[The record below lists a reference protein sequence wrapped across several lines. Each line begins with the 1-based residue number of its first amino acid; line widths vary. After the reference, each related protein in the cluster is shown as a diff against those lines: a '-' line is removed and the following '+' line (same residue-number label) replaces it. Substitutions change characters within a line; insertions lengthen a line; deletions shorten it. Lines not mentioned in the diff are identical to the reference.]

1 MSTIAHVV
9 WGLVGERIRDVPIW
23 PGPSLKPICRQQVFL
38 RLVDLGWVHRY
49 KKLILSDFIH
59 CQWFQLPPSTDDTQ
73 ILDLAWIS
81 KALAPSL
88 DNYLPCLED
97 TATQSLNGFRSQQV
111 TSVLVALCYWQHLYL
126 YLWSDYGLCRESPL
140 CSCSS
145 CFYSDDARNAS
156 GWVLGASRDMSKA
169 RMTSP
174 GVTCGRQRWA
184 WEKRENELKPSRS

>member
-1 MSTIAHVV
+1 MWYGGLWVRELGTCPYDQGRLWNPFVDSKSFCVWWIWVEST
-9 WGLVGERIRDVPIW
+9 DN
-23 PGPSLKPICRQQVFL
+23 
-38 RLVDLGWVHRY
+38 